1 MSWSRRRV
9 LGAVPGLGL
18 GLGLGL
24 GTIPWLGC
32 AGRGSDRRPPQTPSS
47 VAVELPRITRGTFGR
62 GSGLYLVEDHGVPLV
77 AMAVAVAAGH
87 RHERSQEQGRAA
99 VAASMVLEGMEG
111 GDRAALLG
119 RYGDLGATP
128 YTSVGRSLLV
138 LGSTVHRDDAVA
150 ALRLMLGNLRRPTG
164 ADDAFERVVRE
175 HRESLRAARGS
186 AEVVA
191 GLGLLLASQGV
202 EPPASLLSEGTAESL
217 AALTPEQARAWLA
230 LRLRLDGLTFLMAGD
245 VDEPQI
251 LRWIDAA
258 TDDWPPASEP
268 APAIPPVPERLLA
281 SARPRIVLVH
291 WPQLPQAI
299 VALGGPREPYG
310 HPDEPAQTL
319 ADGILLSVM
328 HHELRQR
335 RRISYG
341 VQQRGWN
348 TRLGVVT
355 QLWAKVEPTR
365 VGPATEQLRAFVE
378 RFEQGALLVDEAVID
393 DRQAAMIAMMH
404 DYHGAE
410 PALGQLRRLAEADLP
425 ARTPQ
430 QRLAW
435 LRSLDAPQVTAALR
449 QLAHPERL
457 RWCIVGDSAV
467 LEQARSVL
475 PREGVVERT
484 PAELFE
490 RAGAA

>member
-9 LGAVPGLGL
+9 LAGLGMVPGLGML
-18 GLGLGL
+18 GMVPG
-24 GTIPWLGC
+24 LGC
-32 AGRGSDRRPPQTPSS
+32 AGRGSERRPPQTPSS
-47 VAVELPRITRGTFGR
+47 VAVQFPRITRGTLGQ
-62 GSGLYLVEDHGVPLV
+62 GSDLYLVEDHGVPLV

-87 RHERSQEQGRAA
+87 RHERPQEQGRAA

-128 YTSVGRSLLV
+128 YTSVGPSLLV
-138 LGSTVHRDDAVA
+138 LGSTVHRDDAAA
-150 ALRLMLGNLRRPTG
+150 ALGLMLGNLRRSTG
-164 ADDAFERVVRE
+164 ALDAFERVVRE
-175 HRESLRAARGS
+175 RRESLRAAQGS

-202 EPPASLLSEGTAESL
+202 EPPVSTLPDGTRQSL
-217 AALTPEQARAWLA
+217 AALTAEQARDWLA
-230 LRLRLDGLTFLMAGD
+230 LRLRLDGLTFLVAGD
-245 VDEPQI
+245 VVEPQV
-251 LRWIDAA
+251 LGWIDEA
-258 TDDWPPASEP
+258 TDDWPAVNEP
-268 APAIPPVPERLLA
+268 TPAIPPALARIPA

-299 VALGGPREPYG
+299 VALGGLREPYG

-319 ADGILLSVM
+319 ADGIMVSVM

-335 RRISYG
+335 QRVSYG
-341 VQQRGWN
+341 VQQRVW
-348 TRLGVVT
+348 TTKLGVVS

-365 VGPATEQLRAFVE
+365 VGPATEQLWAFLE
-378 RFEQGALLVDEAVID
+378 RFGQGAQLVDGAVAD
-393 DRQAAMIAMMH
+393 DRQAAMIGMMH

-435 LRSLDAPQVTAALR
+435 LRSLDAPRVTAALR
-449 QLAHPERL
+449 ELVHPDRVC
-457 RWCIVGDSAV
+457 WCIVGDSAA

-475 PREGVVERT
+475 PRDRVVERT

-490 RAGAA
+490 RASGAA